1 MLHKPSALL
10 VFYTSTVVTLDVD
23 ISVFLPVAST
33 RNNVCSPWIKN
44 SISTKLQ
51 AGSVHK
57 NHNYYIDNV
66 LELYR
71 PLSTSI
77 A

>member
-1 MLHKPSALL
+1 LLHKPSALL
-10 VFYTSTVVTLDVD
+10 VFYTSKVATLDVD
-23 ISVFLPVAST
+23 ISVFLPIAST

-44 SISTKLQ
+44 SISTNLK

-57 NHNYYIDNV
+57 NHNYYVGIV